1 MRTLKS
7 FWFWFMVV
15 WILVGITAVLVLA
28 IKFPPWTWIHTA
40 GAVVWFLVGILVGL
54 FLRQRALIA
63 SLSKGSESQS
73 QDTFLESWK
82 ASFASDLAKL
92 MESAGSSKEGGINA
106 RRLVWT
112 LSPDVEQAK
121 TLLEAAGATDVTA
134 ARSHELS
141 GEFLALASWLSRKD
155 EIFLLI
161 REMPD
166 PRVEGTL
173 SRTKFMMEQLS
184 QRGKLRAVDA
194 ALIVSPLSRGQ
205 IPQSIHAAIG
215 YLSENSGVEFPI
227 YAALH
232 GAEGLLG
239 GKAFYRQC
247 PEPPGAAIPWCKQ
260 EDLPGA
266 FDQSWLRL
274 EKDIDAKEN
283 GHLATAWEQGGQAPQ
298 VFQFLDLL
306 RTKKESVRSIALS
319 CATQFVGK
327 TKPFLRGYYLMAG
340 PEALAEAKPQSQN
353 AAPAEKKAAPGD
365 LGFFGGA
372 FAGGGAP
379 PEASPIA
386 SSIVAEAS
394 ASPAGAS
401 ASWEF
406 LLELIHNES
415 ALARLGSHRQIQA
428 GVLSLT
434 LFGVAIL
441 VSVLTVW
448 AAMHGW
454 VVGGKLQRGWNA
466 RLASDRAA
474 PWSDA
479 ATMQSS
485 LNAFDDADL
494 LLESIRHD
502 RPWLLAPGF
511 YRDHAV
517 LPEAQ
522 AQWDTMTHR
531 LMRDA
536 FLAHEQKLKM
546 LVGSRDTL
554 GETRE
559 LYGALKS
566 YLLITRSGWVDG
578 ESSEGEKG
586 LTEAIVRVWSSYFGY
601 GEALPPFERALFP
614 RIAARVAEKVADGD
628 SSWLGPQ
635 DPNVVFSAR
644 LQLKNNK
651 NQSGTYSRILA
662 VADTIPKLDWDSL
675 GMPTKEISC
684 KTMQIPGAFT
694 RRGWLESIQPAIDAL
709 SEGGK
714 DWVMGN
720 EAQAADLAKSSE
732 VVAEVERRYVD
743 DFEKAWRQVMDT
755 TICQLPPDN
764 QRMGATFS
772 ILASPYMRQNPKG
785 LQALFNRFL
794 EETDLRPPKDTGKSV
809 LPSKIAKKVAKVTKI
824 AGMVGQILDS
834 DLPVEERVLRRFDS
848 PRKLAT
854 DVTKGFLDNY
864 LKDLGQLGGVLSQWS
879 GGDAAVQFA
888 RGITSQSNTNPLVHG
903 WTEANG
909 RRESLPAELRP
920 WFNSLTIG
928 MLRQAAA
935 RVFPEA
941 QDAATKSYKEK
952 VVQPWANLSRGNY
965 PFDSY
970 AETEAS
976 ISDIDALLNPRTGT
990 LALFLRDIEGLVQ
1003 VQNGDI
1009 RPANSNGMG
1018 LALDPQAVEQLRKLM
1033 KIANYF
1039 YGAGGT
1045 TWKGVN
1051 TTLRVRADQ
1060 RARVTLRVGTQTL
1073 DVPQGQEKT
1082 LTIKWPI
1089 PGQSGV
1095 VLQSATI
1102 HQSFEERR
1110 DGEWALLRLID
1121 SKNPGSSEATWSFM
1135 DLSYIVDVPLS
1146 VKLDQT
1152 GGPFLDRDFFH
1163 VSLSPTLFR

>member
-40 GAVVWFLVGILVGL
+40 GAVIWFVVGILIGL

-82 ASFASDLAKL
+82 TSFASDLAKL
-92 MESAGSSKEGGINA
+92 AESAGSTKDGGINA

-121 TLLEAAGATDVTA
+121 VLLEAAGATDITA
-134 ARSHELS
+134 GRSHELS
-141 GEFLALASWLSRKD
+141 GEFLALASWLVRKD
-155 EIFLLI
+155 EIFLLL

-173 SRTKFMMEQLS
+173 SRVRFLLEQLT
-184 QRGKLRAVDA
+184 QRGKVRAVDA
-194 ALIVSPLSRGQ
+194 ALVISPLSRGQ
-205 IPQSIHAAIG
+205 VPQSIHAALG
-215 YLSENSGVEFPI
+215 FLSDASGVEFPI

-239 GKAFYRQC
+239 GKSFYHQC

-266 FDQSWLRL
+266 FDQSWSRL
-274 EKDIDAKEN
+274 ERDIDVKEN
-283 GHLATAWEQGGQAPQ
+283 GHLAIAWERGGQTPQ

-306 RTKKESVRSIALS
+306 RTKKDSVRAIALS

-327 TKPFLRGYYLMAG
+327 TKPFLRGYYLLAG
-340 PEALAEAKPQSQN
+340 PEALAGPAPSNSPAPTERKQ
-353 AAPAEKKAAPGD
+353 AAGD

-372 FAGGGAP
+372 FAGGGA
-379 PEASPIA
+379 SPDPA
-386 SSIVAEAS
+386 PSSSPIVAEAG
-394 ASPAGAS
+394 APPAGAA

-406 LLELIHNES
+406 LLERIHEEP
-415 ALARLGSHRQIQA
+415 ALARLGAHRQIQA
-428 GVLSLT
+428 GALSLT
-434 LFGVAIL
+434 IFGVALL
-441 VSVLTVW
+441 VSFLAVW
-448 AAMHGW
+448 ASMHGW

-466 RLASDRAA
+466 RLSVDRVA
-474 PWSDA
+474 PWTDP

-485 LNAFDDADL
+485 LNAFDDIDL
-494 LLESIRHD
+494 LVESIRHE

-511 YRDHAV
+511 YRDRAV
-517 LPEAQ
+517 LPQAQ
-522 AQWDTMTHR
+522 SQWDTMTHR
-531 LMRDA
+531 LMVEA
-536 FLAHEQKLKM
+536 FKAHESKLRG
-546 LVGSRDTL
+546 LVNSRDTL
-554 GETRE
+554 GETME

-578 ESSEGEKG
+578 ESAEGEKG
-586 LTEAIVRVWSSYFGY
+586 LTEAIVRVWSEYFGY
-601 GEALPPFERALFP
+601 KDALPTFERALFP
-614 RIAARVAEKVADGD
+614 RIAARIAERVDDGD
-628 SSWLGPQ
+628 SSYLGPQ
-635 DPNVVFSAR
+635 DAALVFSAR

-662 VADTIPKLDWDSL
+662 VADTIPKLTWDSL
-675 GMPTKEISC
+675 GMPSKEITC
-684 KTMQIPGAFT
+684 RPMEIPGAFT
-694 RRGWLESIQPAIDAL
+694 RRGWLESIEPAIDAM

-732 VVAEVERRYVD
+732 VVAEVERRYVE

-755 TICQLPPDN
+755 TVCMLPADN
-764 QRMGATFS
+764 QRMGAS
-772 ILASPYMRQNPKG
+772 MIILASPYMRQNPKG
-785 LQALFNRFL
+785 LQAMFNRFL
-794 EETDLRPPKDTGKSV
+794 EETDLRPPKDTSRSV
-809 LPSKIAKKVAKVTKI
+809 LPARAARMAARAARLAAA
-824 AGMVGQILDS
+824 AGRLLDK
-834 DLPVEERVLRRFDS
+834 DLPVDEQILKRFDS

-864 LKDLGQLGGVLSQWS
+864 VKDLGQLGGVLSQWS
-879 GGDAAVQFA
+879 GGEAAVQFA
-888 RGITSQSNTNPLVHG
+888 RGITAQANTNPLVHG

-909 RRESLPAELRP
+909 RREQLPAELRP
-920 WFNSLTIG
+920 WFNSLTVG
-928 MLRQAAA
+928 MLRQAAG
-935 RVFPEA
+935 RIFPDA
-941 QDAATKSYKEK
+941 QNAATASYKEK
-952 VVQPWANLSRGNY
+952 VFQPWQNLSRGNY

-970 AETEAS
+970 AETEVS
-976 ISDIDALLNPRTGT
+976 IADIDALLNPKTGS
-990 LALFLRDIEGLVQ
+990 LAVFLREIEGLVQ
-1003 VQNGDI
+1003 VVNGDI
-1009 RPANSNGMG
+1009 RPVSSNGMG
-1018 LALDPQAVEQLRKLM
+1018 LALDPQAVEPLRKLM
-1033 KIANYF
+1033 KIATYF
-1039 YGAGGT
+1039 YGAGGS
-1045 TWKGVN
+1045 TWRGAN
-1051 TTLRVRADQ
+1051 ATLKVRADQ
-1060 RARVTLRVGTQTL
+1060 RARVTLRVGSQSL
-1073 DVPQGQEKT
+1073 DVPQGQERT
-1082 LTIKWPI
+1082 LTIRWPV
-1089 PGQSGV
+1089 PGQAGV

-1110 DGEWALLRLID
+1110 EGEWALLRLID

-1146 VKLDQT
+1146 VRLDPAN
-1152 GGPFLDRDFFH
+1152 GPFTDREFFH
-1163 VSLSPTLFR
+1163 VSLPQNLFR